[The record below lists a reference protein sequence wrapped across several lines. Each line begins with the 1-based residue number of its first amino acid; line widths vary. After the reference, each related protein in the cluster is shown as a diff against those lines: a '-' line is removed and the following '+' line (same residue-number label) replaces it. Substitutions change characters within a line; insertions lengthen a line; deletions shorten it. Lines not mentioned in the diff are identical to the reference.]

1 MENICERLGLES
13 LAYLWEY
20 DQPTLL
26 NKMIEDGMNS
36 ILIKVCVIGLDKI
49 DLMKSL
55 KEMKE
60 KLLKLKDKY
69 GINVCGEGGEYET
82 ITLDCELYK
91 KRIIIDEYDIIC
103 HSKDIYSPVYYS
115 VIKKW
120 HLEDK
125 ILEFKK

>member
-1 MENICERLGLES
+1 ME
-13 LAYLWEY
+13 
-20 DQPTLL
+20 
-26 NKMIEDGMNS
+26 
-36 ILIKVCVIGLDKI
+36 
-49 DLMKSL
+49 LMFVE
-55 KEMKE
+55 KE
-60 KLLKLKDKY
+60 
-69 GINVCGEGGEYET
+69 V
-82 ITLDCELYK
+82 DCELYK